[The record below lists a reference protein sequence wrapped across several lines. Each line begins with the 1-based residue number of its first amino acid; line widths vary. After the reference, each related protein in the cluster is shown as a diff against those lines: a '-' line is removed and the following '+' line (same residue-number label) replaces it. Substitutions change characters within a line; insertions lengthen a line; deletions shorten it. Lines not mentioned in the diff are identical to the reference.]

1 MSSGVRK
8 ESDVLAVTIESS
20 HKFIPANISD
30 ASGCGKFSSDYIDIV
45 QALLDEPSL
54 RLQASCTVGSLQP
67 QKATAKPVQL
77 GPISH
82 PCELSIII
90 YGPKELLDDVGEFF
104 QDLEMYLQDPKDC
117 EWDVKYCNP
126 HRLSSLN
133 INDCPMTSSL
143 CGPGARLDQTLFQ
156 MIPGESDVLDVLD
169 GSQDLPEAD
178 QPHLI
183 LPFLKK

>member
-1 MSSGVRK
+1 MTSGVRK
-8 ESDVLAVTIESS
+8 ESDVFAVTIESS
-20 HKFIPANISD
+20 HKFAPTNISD

-54 RLQASCTVGSLQP
+54 RLQASCTVGSPQL
-67 QKATAKPVQL
+67 QKATAKPVRL
-77 GPISH
+77 GPCSH
-82 PCELSIII
+82 PCELSIIV
-90 YGPKELLDDVGEFF
+90 YGPKELLDNVGEFF
-104 QDLEMYLQDPKDC
+104 QDLEIYLQDPEDC

-143 CGPGARLDQTLFQ
+143 CGSGAGLDQTLFQ
-156 MIPGESDVLDVLD
+156 MIPGELDVLGVLDV
-169 GSQDLPEAD
+169 SQELPEAD
-178 QPHLI
+178 QPPLI